1 MEQESGVWK
10 IERRSP
16 GKERTKP
23 YVPKERGTKD
33 GKDKNFH
40 PKKYGM
46 VPCPLCNGS
55 GRLINEPDGLKQ
67 VCLKCGG
74 FGHIKKK
81 LNKLLLALN
90 LLISGQ

>member
-1 MEQESGVWK
+1 MEQESGVWI

-23 YVPKERGTKD
+23 RIQRERDRKD
-33 GKDKNFH
+33 GKDKTFH

-46 VPCPLCNGS
+46 VACPLCNGS
-55 GRLINEPDGLKQ
+55 GRLVNKSNGLKE

-74 FGHIKKK
+74 FGHIRKE
-81 LNKLLLALN
+81 N
-90 LLISGQ
+90 